1 MILVTGGA
9 GYIGSHVVKAL
20 IMKNYQVVVIDNL
33 STGNQEAIDPKA
45 IFVKGDVR
53 NPKDLGEIF
62 SKYPVCAVM
71 HFAANAYVG
80 ESVEKPAV
88 YYSNNV
94 NGMITLLKMMVQYHV
109 KKIVFSSSCAV
120 YGKPPCKMINESTP
134 AIPIN
139 PYGWTKLIGEQLLR
153 DFSTAYSLK
162 YIALRYFNVAGAI
175 DSGELG
181 EDHTPETHLI
191 PNIIKHLLGETK
203 KIFVYGND
211 YETRDGTCIRDYI
224 HVTDLS
230 NAHILAL
237 EALLD
242 SKAANRVYN
251 VGNEKGIS
259 VNEIIKMC
267 ETIIGRKATVEYAK
281 RRDGDP
287 PALIASADML
297 KKEFNW
303 KAQFD
308 LKDMIESA
316 YQWFLK
322 NPKGYKKP

>member
-20 IMKNYQVVVIDNL
+20 IMKNYQVIVIDNL
-33 STGNQEAIDPKA
+33 STGNQEAIDSKA

-53 NPKDLGEIF
+53 NPKDLEKIF
-62 SKYPVCAVM
+62 SKYSVRAVM

-80 ESVEKPAV
+80 ESVEKPAK

-94 NGMITLLKMMVQYHV
+94 NGMISLLKMMLQYHV
-109 KKIVFSSSCAV
+109 KNIVFSSSCAV
-120 YGKPPCKMINESTP
+120 YGKPPCKIINENTP
-134 AIPIN
+134 AVPIN
-139 PYGWTKLIGEQLLR
+139 PYGWTKLIGEQLLK
-153 DFSTAYSLK
+153 DFSSSYSLK

-175 DSGELG
+175 GSGELG

-191 PNIIKHLLGETK
+191 PNILKHLLGETK
-203 KIFVYGND
+203 KIFVFGND
-211 YETRDGTCIRDYI
+211 YETKDGTCIRDYI
-224 HVTDLS
+224 HVTDLG
-230 NAHILAL
+230 NAHLLAL

-242 SKAANRVYN
+242 NRVANRIYN

-267 ETIIGRKATVEYAK
+267 ETITGRKAAVEYAK
-281 RRDGDP
+281 RREGDP
-287 PALIASADML
+287 PALIASAALL

-316 YQWFLK
+316 WQWFLHH
-322 NPKGYKKP
+322 PTGYKKI